1 MEKKIVILLL
11 LSTLVLPLQL
21 HASTQII
28 STPTFDLPEV
38 GQFTVSSAL
47 GTAMVQ
53 GAYFEPSYTTP
64 LYSINWSDASVYWI
78 YDGMQFTFGEVSDH
92 YCPPEV
98 SPVPLPAAAWLFI
111 SAILGLIV
119 IARRKSK

>member
-1 MEKKIVILLL
+1 MEKKIVTLLL
-11 LSTLVLPLQL
+11 LSAFALPINSI
-21 HASTQII
+21 ASTQILN
-28 STPTFDLPEV
+28 TPTFDLPEV
-38 GQFTVSSAL
+38 GQFTISSAL

-53 GAYFEPSYTTP
+53 GAYFEPSYSTP
-64 LYSINWSDASVYWI
+64 LYAINWDEASVYWI

-111 SAILGLIV
+111 SAIFGLVV
-119 IARRKSK
+119 IARRKAK